1 MALFGS
7 RHKIKTG
14 RRDDID
20 ISKSDTGPR
29 MRRTLRSQIWVAV
42 SPWRWQIAE
51 TVLSAGI
58 LASILIILGQYNE
71 QRQPQLVQNI
81 TLNSLVAILA
91 TLLRGTLVSV
101 VEEGKQYLLLSFVH
115 MDYDVLAEI

>member
-1 MALFGS
+1 MALFGN
-7 RHKIKTG
+7 RHKIKSG

-20 ISKSDTGPR
+20 VSKSDTSPKT
-29 MRRTLRSQIWVAV
+29 RRTLRSQIWVAV

-51 TVLSAGI
+51 IVLSAGI